1 MQKYWYDGFHAMHLT
16 LCPSDRCT
24 TCPTMFTSMTSVTSR
39 TGSVGGGGGGRK
51 GGDGGKVGA
60 TKVLAW
66 PHQHRRRLLASLPVH
81 AKLRLLDMTSK
92 VTQVCE
98 AGTAYGT
105 MLSEDVCTV
114 LQFVKPT
121 LAKAAWT
128 LLCTHVVQAASLLT
142 AWQYP

>member
-1 MQKYWYDGFHAMHLT
+1 MLLHVFENQSAFTHVN
-16 LCPSDRCT
+16 DRIIGEGGGGGVGGGRC
-24 TCPTMFTSMTSVTSR
+24 
-39 TGSVGGGGGGRK
+39 GGGGGGRK
-51 GGDGGKVGA
+51 GGGGGKVGA
-60 TKVLAW
+60 TNVLAW

-81 AKLRLLDMTSK
+81 AKLRLLEMTSK
-92 VTQVCE
+92 VTQVSE

-105 MLSEDVCTV
+105 MLLEDVCTV

-128 LLCTHVVQAASLLT
+128 LLCTHVVQSASLVT